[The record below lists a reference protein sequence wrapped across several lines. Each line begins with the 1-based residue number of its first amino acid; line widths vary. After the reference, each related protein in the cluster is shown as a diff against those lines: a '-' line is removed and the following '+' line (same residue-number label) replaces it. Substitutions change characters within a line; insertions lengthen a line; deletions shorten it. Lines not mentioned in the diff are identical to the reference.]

1 MGYNYQ
7 NVFQFGEG
15 MNSLFI
21 EFRDPLFGVI
31 IFFSLI
37 FVIALFSY
45 WWGRFKRNEESR
57 YLKSFMNVFDSMP
70 TEQELKSL
78 MTSKAISGKSAL
90 IMAQTYYHNGDY
102 EKCIEIY
109 LIMLEVQKDPN
120 EKKETLFLLGK
131 TYFKAGFLERAQEIF
146 LQILKQFPRTPKALR
161 YLLIIYEKMHQ
172 FDKAL
177 EVLEPLDELG
187 INNTKDRI
195 YLQAI
200 SIIRS
205 PKFSVEQKA
214 QHLLGLYKEH
224 HLLSYLIFE
233 YLFRFTPK
241 LAWENLDMGE
251 TERLVDLLWNAPYAE
266 ANLDI
271 IHSNSYLRE
280 LFSAKGVELVV
291 QESTVFEFDVLIKLN
306 IADQSG
312 ATLQFDYLCGE
323 CKQIYPFSFHRCPN
337 CHSIDSVVTEIL
349 LTKDHVE
356 AHHSLQ

>member
-1 MGYNYQ
+1 
-7 NVFQFGEG
+7 

-21 EFRDPLFGVI
+21 EFRDPLFGII

-45 WWGRFKRNEESR
+45 WWGRFKRKEDSR
-57 YLKSFMNVFDSMP
+57 YLNSFLDVFNSAP
-70 TEQELKSL
+70 TERELKSL
-78 MTSKAISGKSAL
+78 INTNAISDKAAL
-90 IMAQTYYHNGDY
+90 IMAQTFYQNGDY

-109 LIMLEVQKDPN
+109 LIMLEMQKDPN
-120 EKKETLFLLGK
+120 EKKEVLYLLGQ

-177 EVLEPLDELG
+177 EILEPLDELG
-187 INNTKDRI
+187 VDNTKDRI
-195 YLQAI
+195 YLQAV

-205 PKFSVEQKA
+205 AKYGVDEKA
-214 QHLLGLYKEH
+214 HLLLELYQKH

-233 YLFRFTPK
+233 YLFRFTPA
-241 LAWENLDMGE
+241 LAWKNLDPGQA
-251 TERLVDLLWNAPYAE
+251 ERIVDILWNAREAE

-271 IHSNSYLRE
+271 ITSNSYLRE
-280 LFSAKGVELVV
+280 LFSAKGTALLA

-306 IADQSG
+306 RADQSG

-337 CHSIDSVVTEIL
+337 CHSIDSVVTEAL
-349 LTKDHVE
+349 LTKDHFE
-356 AHHSLQ
+356 ANNSFQ

>member
-1 MGYNYQ
+1 
-7 NVFQFGEG
+7 

-21 EFRDPLFGVI
+21 EFRDPLFGII

-45 WWGRFKRNEESR
+45 WWGRFKRKEDSR
-57 YLKSFMNVFDSMP
+57 YLNSFLDVFNSAP

-78 MTSKAISGKSAL
+78 INTNVISDKAAL
-90 IMAQTYYHNGDY
+90 IMAQTFYQNGDY

-120 EKKETLFLLGK
+120 EKKEILYLLGQ

-177 EVLEPLDELG
+177 EILEPLDELG
-187 INNTKDRI
+187 VDNTKDRI
-195 YLQAI
+195 YLQAV

-205 PKFSVEQKA
+205 AQYGVDEKA
-214 QHLLGLYKEH
+214 HLLLELYQKY

-233 YLFRFTPK
+233 YLFRFTPA
-241 LAWENLDMGE
+241 LAWKNLDLGQA
-251 TERLVDLLWNAPYAE
+251 ERIADILWNAREAE

-271 IHSNSYLRE
+271 ITSNSYLRE
-280 LFSAKGVELVV
+280 LFSAKGTVHLA

-306 IADQSG
+306 RADQSG

-337 CHSIDSVVTEIL
+337 CQSIDSVVTEAL
-349 LTKDHVE
+349 LTKDHFE
-356 AHHSLQ
+356 ANNSFQ

>member
-1 MGYNYQ
+1 
-7 NVFQFGEG
+7 

-37 FVIALFSY
+37 FVITLFSY
-45 WWGRFKRNEESR
+45 WWGRFKRKEDTNH
-57 YLKSFMNVFDSMP
+57 LNSFMNVFNSMP
-70 TEQELKSL
+70 TEKELKAL
-78 MTSKAISGKSAL
+78 MTSEAISDKSAL
-90 IMAQTYYHNGDY
+90 VMAQTYYQNGDY

-109 LIMLEVQKDPN
+109 LIMLEMQKNPN
-120 EKKETLFLLGK
+120 DKKETLYLLGK
-131 TYFKAGFLERAQEIF
+131 TYFKAGFLERSQEIF

-187 INNTKDRI
+187 IDNTKDRV
-195 YLQAI
+195 YLRCV

-205 PKFSVEQKA
+205 AQYGADEKA
-214 QHLLGLYKEH
+214 QLLLELYKEH

-233 YLFRFTPK
+233 YLFRFTPE
-241 LAWENLDMGE
+241 LAWKNLDLGE
-251 TERLVDLLWNAPYAE
+251 AERIVDILWNAREAE

-271 IHSNSYLRE
+271 IASNSYLRE
-280 LFSAKGVELVV
+280 LFSAKGTELFV
-291 QESTVFEFDVLIKLN
+291 QNSGIFEFDVLIKLN

-337 CHSIDSVVTEIL
+337 CHSIDSVVTETL
-349 LTKDHVE
+349 LTKDHFE
-356 AHHSLQ
+356 ANNSLQ

>member
-1 MGYNYQ
+1 
-7 NVFQFGEG
+7 

-21 EFRDPLFGVI
+21 EFRDPLFGII

-37 FVIALFSY
+37 FVITLISY
-45 WWGRFKRNEESR
+45 WWARFKRKEDSH
-57 YLKSFMNVFDSMP
+57 YLNSFMNVFNSMP
-70 TEQELKSL
+70 TEKELKSL
-78 MTSKAISGKSAL
+78 MTPEAISDKSAL
-90 IMAQTYYHNGDY
+90 IMAQTYYQNGDY

-109 LIMLEVQKDPN
+109 LIMLEMQKDPN
-120 EKKETLFLLGK
+120 EKKETLYLLGR

-172 FDKAL
+172 FDQAL

-187 INNTKDRI
+187 IDNTKDRV
-195 YLQAI
+195 YLQCV

-205 PKFSVEQKA
+205 AQYGADEKA
-214 QHLLGLYKEH
+214 QLLIDLYRVH

-241 LAWENLDMGE
+241 LAWKNLDLGE
-251 TERLVDLLWNAPYAE
+251 AERIVDILWNAREAE

-271 IHSNSYLRE
+271 ISSNSYLRE
-280 LFSAKGVELVV
+280 LYSAKGTELLT
-291 QESTVFEFDVLIKLN
+291 QESNIFEFDILIKLN

-337 CHSIDSVVTEIL
+337 CHSIDTVVTEIL
-349 LTKDHVE
+349 LTKDHFE
-356 AHHSLQ
+356 ANSSLQ

>member
-1 MGYNYQ
+1 
-7 NVFQFGEG
+7 

-21 EFRDPLFGVI
+21 EFRDPLFGII
-31 IFFSLI
+31 IFFALV
-37 FVIALFSY
+37 FVIALISY
-45 WWGRFKRNEESR
+45 WWGQFKRKEESHH
-57 YLKSFMNVFDSMP
+57 LDSFLDVFNSMP
-70 TEQELKSL
+70 TEQELKTL
-78 MTSKAISGKSAL
+78 MSSKTISDKSAL
-90 IMAQTYYHNGDY
+90 IMAQTFYQNGDY

-109 LIMLEVQKDPN
+109 LIMLEMQNDPT
-120 EKKETLFLLGK
+120 EKKETLYLLGQ

-187 INNTKDRI
+187 VDNKKDRI
-195 YLQAI
+195 YLQCV

-205 PKFSVEQKA
+205 AQYGVDEKA
-214 QHLLGLYKEH
+214 RLLLALYQEH

-233 YLFRFTPK
+233 YLFRFTPD
-241 LAWENLDMGE
+241 LAWKNLDLGE
-251 TERLVDLLWNAPYAE
+251 AERIVDILWNAREAE

-271 IHSNSYLRE
+271 ISSNSYLRE
-280 LFSAKGVELVV
+280 LFSAKGLVRLA
-291 QESTVFEFDVLIKLN
+291 QESTVFEFDILIKLN
-306 IADQSG
+306 MADQSG

-349 LTKDHVE
+349 LTKDQIE
-356 AHHSLQ
+356 ANYSLQ

>member
-1 MGYNYQ
+1 
-7 NVFQFGEG
+7 

-21 EFRDPLFGVI
+21 EFRDPLFGII

-45 WWGRFKRNEESR
+45 WWGRFKRKEDSR
-57 YLKSFMNVFDSMP
+57 YLNSFLDVFNSTP

-78 MTSKAISGKSAL
+78 INSHAISDKAAL
-90 IMAQTYYHNGDY
+90 IMAQTFFQNGDY

-120 EKKETLFLLGK
+120 EKKEVLYLLGQ

-187 INNTKDRI
+187 VDNTKDRI
-195 YLQAI
+195 YLQAV

-205 PKFSVEQKA
+205 AQYGVDEKAHMLLALYQK
-214 QHLLGLYKEH
+214 H

-233 YLFRFTPK
+233 YLFRFTPA
-241 LAWENLDMGE
+241 LAWKNLDLGE
-251 TERLVDLLWNAPYAE
+251 CERILDILWNAPEAE

-271 IHSNSYLRE
+271 ITSNSYLRE
-280 LFSAKGVELVV
+280 LFSAKGTALLV
-291 QESTVFEFDVLIKLN
+291 QESTIFEFDVLIKLN
-306 IADQSG
+306 RADQSG

-337 CHSIDSVVTEIL
+337 CHSIDSVVTEAL
-349 LTKDHVE
+349 LTKDHFE
-356 AHHSLQ
+356 ANNSFQ

>member
-1 MGYNYQ
+1 
-7 NVFQFGEG
+7 
-15 MNSLFI
+15 MNRLFI
-21 EFRDPLFGVI
+21 EFRDPLFGII
-31 IFFSLI
+31 IFFCLV
-37 FVIALFSY
+37 FVIALISY
-45 WWGRFKRNEESR
+45 WWGQFKRKEESYR
-57 YLKSFMNVFDSMP
+57 LESFLDVFNSMP
-70 TEQELKSL
+70 TEQELRTL
-78 MTSKAISGKSAL
+78 MSSNTISDKSAL
-90 IMAQTYYHNGDY
+90 IMAQTFYQNGDY

-109 LIMLEVQKDPN
+109 LIMLEIQKDPM
-120 EKKETLFLLGK
+120 EKKETLYLLGQ

-187 INNTKDRI
+187 IDNKKDRI
-195 YLQAI
+195 YLQCV

-205 PKFSVEQKA
+205 AQYGVDEKA
-214 QHLLGLYKEH
+214 RLLLALYQEH

-233 YLFRFTPK
+233 YLFRFTPD
-241 LAWENLDMGE
+241 LAWKNLDLGE
-251 TERLVDLLWNAPYAE
+251 AERIVDILWNAREAE

-271 IHSNSYLRE
+271 ISSNSYLRE
-280 LFSAKGVELVV
+280 LFSAKGLERLA
-291 QESTVFEFDVLIKLN
+291 QESSIFEFDILIKLN
-306 IADQSG
+306 TAEQSG

-349 LTKDHVE
+349 LTKDQIE
-356 AHHSLQ
+356 ANYSLQ